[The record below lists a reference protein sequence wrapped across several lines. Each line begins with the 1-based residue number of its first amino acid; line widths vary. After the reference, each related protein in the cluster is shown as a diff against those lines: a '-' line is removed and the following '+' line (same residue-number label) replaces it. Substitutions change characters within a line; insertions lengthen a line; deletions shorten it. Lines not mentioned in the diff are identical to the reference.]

1 MNNDTFISLDEE
13 EKEEKEGEPKDA
25 EEEGEKKETEDE
37 KPADDE
43 EKEDKKE
50 DGADDDEP
58 KAEAEKKPSLL
69 DNLKSMKSQVHMP
82 AFLSKKTTPKEKDPE
97 AGK

>member
-1 MNNDTFISLDEE
+1 MSGGGRTNSILSSTRRSRMST
-13 EKEEKEGEPKDA
+13 PKVRSPDQA
-25 EEEGEKKETEDE
+25 LGVRIQEDD
-37 KPADDE
+37 ADDE
-43 EKEDKKE
+43 T
-50 DGADDDEP
+50 